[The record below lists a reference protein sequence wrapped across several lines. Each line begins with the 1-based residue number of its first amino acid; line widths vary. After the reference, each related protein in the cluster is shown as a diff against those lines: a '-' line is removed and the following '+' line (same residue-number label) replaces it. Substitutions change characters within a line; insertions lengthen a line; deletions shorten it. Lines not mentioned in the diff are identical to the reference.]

1 MNKIRLIAAAVLVAS
16 LASCSNQYSI
26 ETVQEFQKGQ
36 EVGFTVSKL
45 VNSEASKTKVSHE
58 FNEDGTQLLNKWQEN
73 DGIKLFTEG
82 FASVWGENDGLFQ
95 VVDPDSSVIVFRG
108 IATIGKPAEAVYPF
122 DADLI
127 IEGGKLK
134 GVNLPEFQY
143 GDGREATFV
152 ASYTSEGAYNFV
164 FKPVHSIVVL
174 DRAAFLEK
182 IGVTLLEMGN
192 FTVKVTENDS
202 SRTAK
207 TYKVR
212 PSNYN
217 ESKYW
222 FIAIDPVENEN
233 SVLSIEFQN
242 NRKLAVNVSPGNDGA
257 AVAYNIS
264 PDAVVSTIPQGFV
277 DLGVVNSKGQKVF
290 WAKENLKL
298 LGDKDWYYGT
308 RFWFG
313 SPEIIYTKYDKSNWG
328 LTFTADSLNTY
339 GFHWNMYPVETKD
352 KYSFRA
358 GDEVQRPAMEVA
370 LSDDIAYLTN
380 SAWRTPSADDFTA
393 LCEQCFMVVN
403 WETGWIRAYKAK
415 EKSHKGISAIGN
427 TQNIADWNFY
437 FYQTNAD
444 NKYLGDRGDNI
455 VPIEHRYTDADLHI
469 DFISDGYAKMTKI
482 TYLGKKSG
490 TEEDDTDYSKE
501 IPKYTKARTEGTE
514 YTLDQMFWTRTLEQ
528 YHSAPLF
535 FGNVGKYESNA
546 WKNFVPRVEKQ
557 HQNGEAVY
565 GLCIRPVS
573 YGK

>member
-1 MNKIRLIAAAVLVAS
+1 MNKIRLIAAAALVAS

-58 FNEDGTQLLNKWQEN
+58 FNEEGTQLLNKWQEN

-82 FASVWGENDGLFQ
+82 FASAWGENDGLFQ

-127 IEGGKLK
+127 IEGGELK
-134 GVNLPEFQY
+134 GVKLPEYQY

-152 ASYTSEGAYNFV
+152 ASYTSEGDYNFV

-182 IGVTLLEMGN
+182 IGVTLLEMSS

-212 PSNYN
+212 PSNFN

-222 FIAIDPVENEN
+222 FVAIEPVENAN

-242 NRKLAVNVSPGNDGA
+242 NKKLAVNVSPGNDGA

-277 DLGVVNSKGQKVF
+277 DLDVVNSKGQKVF

-298 LGDKDWYYGT
+298 LGDDDWTYGT

-313 SPEIIYTKYDKSNWG
+313 SPEIIYTKYDKNNWG
-328 LTFTADSLNTY
+328 LTFTADSLNSY
-339 GFHWNMYPVETKD
+339 GFHWNSYPGETKD
-352 KYSFRA
+352 KYLFRSGMEEYA
-358 GDEVQRPAMEVA
+358 RPAMEVA
-370 LSDDIAYLTN
+370 LSDDIAYRTN
-380 SAWRTPSADDFTA
+380 SAWRTPSADDFKA
-393 LCEQCFMVVN
+393 LCEQCFMVVD
-403 WETGWIRAYKAK
+403 WWTGWIRVYKAK
-415 EKSHKGISAIGN
+415 EKSHKGVTAIGN
-427 TQNIADWNFY
+427 TQNIADWDFY
-437 FYQTNAD
+437 FYKTNAD
-444 NKYLGDRGDNI
+444 DEYLGTNT
-455 VPIEHRYTDADLHI
+455 VPIEHRYKDTDPHI
-469 DFISDGYAKMTKI
+469 DFISDGYAKKTII
-482 TYLGKKSG
+482 TYLGSKSG
-490 TEEDDTDYSKE
+490 TAEDGTNYSNE
-501 IPKYTKARTEGTE
+501 IPKYTKARTEGTV
-514 YTLDQMFWTRTLEQ
+514 YTLDQMFWTRTLEE
-528 YHSAPLF
+528 HKSAPLF
-535 FGNVGKYESNA
+535 FGNVGKYEGNG
-546 WKNFVPRVEKQ
+546 WENFVPRVEKQ

-573 YGK
+573 YGN